1 METIDKLQL
10 RDEKTLRLSLFNL
23 QKCIKEEQ
31 FATEFLARGGLHE
44 LCQVIISVGGNTL
57 AYALTALSNLL
68 DLPYGWETLSLGF
81 IYKIVQILAS
91 PNNLVNVCRPATLIL
106 KKLVEADG
114 SLAANMAGSSQ
125 MGGGAASSAGKA
137 AREKFQEAQPGSVYR
152 FGFDVVYEQMRHERN
167 LLEIVVGRLG
177 GGESMMVLYRCAE
190 LICKA
195 VTDVDALSSPA

>member
-1 METIDKLQL
+1 METIDKLHQ
-10 RDEKTLRLSLFNL
+10 RDEKTLRLCLFNL
-23 QKCIKEEQ
+23 QKYIKEEQ
-31 FATEFLARGGLHE
+31 FATEFLAGGGLDE
-44 LCQVIISVGGNTL
+44 LCQVIVSVGGNTL

-68 DLPYGWETLSLGF
+68 DLPYGWETLSMAF

-114 SLAANMAGSSQ
+114 DLAAKAAGSS
-125 MGGGAASSAGKA
+125 GGGAGSSSGKS
-137 AREKFQEAQPGSVYR
+137 AREKFMEAMPGSVYR

-177 GGESMMVLYRCAE
+177 GGESMMVLYRCAR
-190 LICKA
+190 
-195 VTDVDALSSPA
+195 SPS